1 MGVKVNKT
9 LAEKILREEE
19 RAKKREER
27 KKARKEQAMKVDGED
42 QVVDEEGK
50 GDQQAQSVLNDP
62 RFAKVFENPEFAIDE
77 NSREYALLN
86 PSVAAQ
92 KKYGARGKTAVE
104 DEEDESDK
112 VSSDGLGSDS
122 ESEDE
127 GSEGDS
133 SDAGGLYPFIASEKI
148 MLTCLAELNAFD
160 PRVRPGQKNPRAQEA
175 YNRTK
180 ELNRITKARVNLV
193 PMRAQSSTLRGVDKN
208 ATFGQRRTPVQ
219 STASFSGKRIQNQA
233 DDSPMEISWVPSDSA
248 SKDMD
253 DLQSKET
260 RRKERRKGAETFGAG
275 MEKGGQETLDITDSE
290 RMGRTHRRK
299 GVRSGSK
306 NIFRAMDS

>member
-1 MGVKVNKT
+1 M
-9 LAEKILREEE
+9 ED
-19 RAKKREER
+19 
-27 KKARKEQAMKVDGED
+27 DGED
-42 QVVDEEGK
+42 QVMEEEEGE
-50 GDQQAQSVLNDP
+50 QQVQNVLNDP

-92 KKYGARGKTAVE
+92 KKYSARGKTAVE

-112 VSSDGLGSDS
+112 VSSDVLGSDS

-127 GSEGDS
+127 ESDGDS
-133 SDAGGLYPFIASEKI
+133 SDAG
-148 MLTCLAELNAFD
+148 ELNAFD

-180 ELNRITKARVNLV
+180 EHNRITKARVNLV
-193 PMRAQSSTLRGVDKN
+193 PMRVQSSTLRNIDKN

-219 STASFSGKRIQNQA
+219 STASFLGERVQNQA
-233 DDSPMEISWVPSDSA
+233 DDSAMEISWVPSDSA
-248 SKDMD
+248 SKDAD
-253 DLQSKET
+253 DLHSKG
-260 RRKERRKGAETFGAG
+260 RRPQKERRKGVETFGAG
-275 MEKGGQETLDITDSE
+275 MEKGGQETLDITESE
-290 RMGRTHRRK
+290 RTGRTYRRK